1 MREVYSGRPNLKR
14 RSSMKEPMRFF
25 MKEVSSMFKKFLEDL
40 FEEFHRS
47 DEYSQALEKFIK
59 RKFEKGRRIHG

>member
-1 MREVYSGRPNLKR
+1 
-14 RSSMKEPMRFF
+14 MKEPMRFF